1 MKDMPN
7 DELRSIA
14 GGEPPATPLLATEQ
28 RLLAGRYRLSVR
40 IDEGGAGEVW
50 QARDERLGRD
60 VAIKLLGANADDAF
74 RERFAD
80 EARRAA
86 SVIHPNVVTVF
97 DEGRDGAD
105 AFMVMELVRGRTLRD
120 VVADRGPLRPHEAA
134 RIVAQIAAA
143 LDAAHEA
150 GVIHC
155 DVKPANVIVDE
166 QGTAKLTDFGIARAA
181 RGPREHEL
189 IGTARYIAPER
200 IEGKAPTER
209 SDVYSLGRVAYE
221 LIAGRP
227 PNAEMDTEDLLRV
240 RLDGRSPSLRST
252 RVGIN
257 EEIDGVVAKA
267 LARDPQARYASAGTF
282 ARDLLAASQRD
293 DATGVLPPVAARP
306 LPAVGRREFRVDTT
320 VALIAIVAV
329 LIATLAI
336 FASFQ
341 GRAGDARPTAS
352 PAATAGAR
360 VAPNVVGKN
369 LSEAGSLLIAAGFKI
384 PVPWQVDPAARGQA
398 CSVVR
403 QEPPAGTAFAPGAE
417 ARLFL
422 APGNCGGGGNSGN
435 GKKDDK
441 EDKD

>member
-1 MKDMPN
+1 MSSQDPTAKSVDAQ
-7 DELRSIA
+7 E
-14 GGEPPATPLLATEQ
+14 G
-28 RLLAGRYRLSVR
+28 RLLGGRYRLTKR

-50 QARDERLGRD
+50 QARDERLDRD
-60 VAIKLLGANADDAF
+60 VAIKILGQSADEAF

-134 RIVAQIAAA
+134 RLIAQIAAA

-155 DVKPANVIVDE
+155 DVKPANVIVDQ

-200 IEGKAPTER
+200 IEGRAPTER
-209 SDVYSLGRVAYE
+209 SDVYSLGLVAYE
-221 LIAGRP
+221 LLAGQP
-227 PNAEMDTEDLLRV
+227 PNAEMETEDLLRV
-240 RLDGRSPSLRST
+240 RLDGRPPSLRSA
-252 RVGIN
+252 RVGISD
-257 EEIDGVVAKA
+257 EIDRAVAKA
-267 LARDPQARYASAGTF
+267 LARDPQGRYASAGAF

-293 DATGVLPPVAARP
+293 DATGVLPPVTRP
-306 LPAVGRREFRVDTT
+306 LRGGGRREFRVDTT
-320 VALIAIVAV
+320 LALLAIVAV

-341 GRAGDARPTAS
+341 GRAVDPRPTTGPS
-352 PAATAGAR
+352 GSAATR
-360 VAPNVVGKN
+360 VAPNVVSKDVD
-369 LSEAGSLLIAAGFKI
+369 EAARVLIAAGYRS
-384 PVPWQVDPAARGQA
+384 PVPWQVDPLARGTP
-398 CSVVR
+398 CSVAR
-403 QEPPAGTAFAPGAE
+403 QEPPASTAIQPGAT
-417 ARLFL
+417 ARLYL
-422 APGNCGGGGNSGN
+422 VGGKDCGGKS
-435 GKKDDK
+435 KD
-441 EDKD
+441 

>member
-1 MKDMPN
+1 MKDMPP
-7 DELRSIA
+7 DELAAAKREDA
-14 GGEPPATPLLATEQ
+14 QEG
-28 RLLAGRYRLSVR
+28 RLLAGRYRLAVR

-50 QARDERLGRD
+50 QARDERLDRD
-60 VAIKLLGANADDAF
+60 VAIKILGANADEAF

-86 SVIHPNVVTVF
+86 SVLHPNVVTVF

-134 RIVAQIAAA
+134 RIVGQIAAA

-209 SDVYSLGRVAYE
+209 SDVYSLGLVAYE
-221 LIAGRP
+221 LLAGRP
-227 PNAEMDTEDLLRV
+227 PNAEMETEDLLRV
-240 RLDGRSPSLRST
+240 RLDGRAPSLRSV
-252 RVGIN
+252 RVGIGD
-257 EEIDGVVAKA
+257 EIDRVVAKA
-267 LARDPQARYASAGTF
+267 LARDPHHRYASAGAF
-282 ARDLLAASQRD
+282 ASDLLAASQRD
-293 DATGVLPPVAARP
+293 DATGVLAPPPRP
-306 LPAVGRREFRVDTT
+306 LKATARRGLQIDATT
-320 VALIAIVAV
+320 LALLAIIGV
-329 LIATLAI
+329 LVATLAI

-341 GRAGDARPTAS
+341 GRTQEVLPPAS
-352 PAATAGAR
+352 PGATAAAAG
-360 VAPNVVGKN
+360 APNVVGSK
-369 LSEAGSLLIAAGFKI
+369 LSEAAAALLAAGFRR
-384 PVPWQVDPAARGQA
+384 VSWDVDVTQRGAACA
-398 CSVVR
+398 VVR
-403 QEPPAGTAFAPGAE
+403 QQPAAGAAFRRGDEAQVWYVPG
-417 ARLFL
+417 
-422 APGNCGGGGNSGN
+422 GNCT
-435 GKKDDK
+435 KKD
-441 EDKD
+441 EKDDD

>member
-1 MKDMPN
+1 VPS
-7 DELRSIA
+7 EER
-14 GGEPPATPLLATEQ
+14 ATHAEEATEG
-28 RLLAGRYRLSVR
+28 RLLAGRYRLTKR

-50 QARDERLGRD
+50 QARDERLDRD
-60 VAIKLLGANADDAF
+60 VAIKILGPSADEAF

-105 AFMVMELVRGRTLRD
+105 VFMVMELVRGRTLRD

-134 RIVAQIAAA
+134 RLVAQIAAA

-155 DVKPANVIVDE
+155 DVKPANVIVDQ

-200 IEGKAPTER
+200 IEGRAPTER
-209 SDVYSLGRVAYE
+209 SDVYSLGLVAYE

-227 PNAEMDTEDLLRV
+227 PNAEMETEDLLRV
-240 RLDGRSPSLRST
+240 RLDGRPPSLRSA
-252 RVGIN
+252 RVGIS
-257 EEIDGVVAKA
+257 EEIDRVVAKA
-267 LARDPQARYASAGTF
+267 LAREPQGRYASAGAF

-293 DATGVLPPVAARP
+293 DATSVLPPVTRP
-306 LPAVGRREFRVDTT
+306 LRARGRRELHVDTT
-320 VALIAIVAV
+320 IALLAIVAV
-329 LIATLAI
+329 LVATLAI

-341 GRAGDARPTAS
+341 GRAVDARPTGGPSAS
-352 PAATAGAR
+352 APAR
-360 VAPNVVGKN
+360 VAPNVVGKDV
-369 LSEAGSLLIAAGFKI
+369 SDAATLLIAAGFRS
-384 PVPWQVDPAARGQA
+384 PVAWQVDPLARGQA
-398 CSVVR
+398 CSVAR
-403 QEPPAGTAFAPGAE
+403 QEPQPGTAVQPGAT
-417 ARLFL
+417 AQLFL
-422 APGNCGGGGNSGN
+422 VGGKDCGGKS
-435 GKKDDK
+435 KD
-441 EDKD
+441 

>member
-1 MKDMPN
+1 
-7 DELRSIA
+7 
-14 GGEPPATPLLATEQ
+14 
-28 RLLAGRYRLSVR
+28 
-40 IDEGGAGEVW
+40 VW
-50 QARDERLGRD
+50 QARDERLSRD

-86 SVIHPNVVTVF
+86 AVIHPNVVTVF

-120 VVADRGPLRPHEAA
+120 VVADRGPLRPHEGA

-155 DVKPANVIVDE
+155 DVKPANVIVDQ

-209 SDVYSLGRVAYE
+209 SDVYSLGLVAYE

-227 PNAEMDTEDLLRV
+227 PNAEMETEDLLRV
-240 RLDGRSPSLRST
+240 RLDGRAPSLRSS

-257 EEIDGVVAKA
+257 EEIDRVVAKA
-267 LARDPQARYASAGTF
+267 LARDPQDRYASAGAF

-306 LPAVGRREFRVDTT
+306 LRGGRREFRIDTT
-320 VALIAIVAV
+320 LALMAIVAILV
-329 LIATLAI
+329 ATLAV

-341 GRAGDARPTAS
+341 GRAVNTPPTAS
-352 PAATAGAR
+352 PGASAAAR
-360 VAPNVVGKN
+360 VAPNVVGKSLN
-369 LSEAGSLLIAAGFKI
+369 EAANALISAGFHS
-384 PVPWQVDPAARGQA
+384 PVSWQVDPLARGSA

-403 QEPPAGTAFAPGAE
+403 QEPAAAAAFAPGAE

-422 APGNCGGGGNSGN
+422 APGNCGGNSGS
-435 GKKDDK
+435 GKKD
-441 EDKD
+441 KD

>member
-1 MKDMPN
+1 MKDMPS
-7 DELRSIA
+7 DK
-14 GGEPPATPLLATEQ
+14 PAAAKRERTREG
-28 RLLAGRYRLSVR
+28 RLLAGRYRLALR

-50 QARDERLGRD
+50 QARDERLERD
-60 VAIKLLGANADDAF
+60 VAIKILGPNADDAF

-86 SVIHPNVVTVF
+86 SVLHPNVVTVF

-120 VVADRGPLRPHEAA
+120 VIADRGPLRPHEAA

-155 DVKPANVIVDE
+155 DVKPANVIMDQ

-200 IEGKAPTER
+200 IEGRAPTER
-209 SDVYSLGRVAYE
+209 SDVYSLGLVAYE

-227 PNAEMDTEDLLRV
+227 PNAEMETEDLLRV
-240 RLDGRSPSLRST
+240 RLDGRAPSLSSI

-257 EEIDGVVAKA
+257 EEIDRAVAKA
-267 LARDPQARYASAGTF
+267 LARDPQGRHASAGAF

-293 DATGVLPPVAARP
+293 DATGVLPPVTRP
-306 LPAVGRREFRVDTT
+306 LPGGGRREFRVDTT
-320 VALIAIVAV
+320 IALVAIVVV

-341 GRAGDARPTAS
+341 GRAIDARPTTGPPAS
-352 PAATAGAR
+352 AAAR
-360 VAPNVVGKN
+360 LTPNVVGKDIN
-369 LSEAGSLLIAAGFKI
+369 EAARLLIAAGYRS
-384 PVPWQVDPAARGQA
+384 PVPWQVDPLARGQA
-398 CSVVR
+398 CSVAH
-403 QEPPAGTAFAPGAE
+403 QEPAAGATVQAGAT
-417 ARLFL
+417 ARLYL
-422 APGNCGGGGNSGN
+422 VGPPPGKPGGTCGV
-435 GKKDDK
+435 KEKD
-441 EDKD
+441 

>member
-1 MKDMPN
+1 MTGVPSD
-7 DELRSIA
+7 DRGTAARREDVRE
-14 GGEPPATPLLATEQ
+14 G
-28 RLLAGRYRLSVR
+28 RLLAGRYRLVLR

-50 QARDERLGRD
+50 QARDERLDRD
-60 VAIKLLGANADDAF
+60 VAIKLLGPNADDAF

-86 SVIHPNVVTVF
+86 SVLHPNVVTVF

-105 AFMVMELVRGRTLRD
+105 AFMVMELVRGRSLRD

-134 RIVAQIAAA
+134 RLVAQIAAA

-155 DVKPANVIVDE
+155 DVKPANVIVDQ

-200 IEGKAPTER
+200 IEGRAPTER
-209 SDVYSLGRVAYE
+209 SDVYSLGLVAYE

-227 PNAEMDTEDLLRV
+227 PNADLETEDLLRV
-240 RLDGRSPSLRST
+240 RLAGRPPSLRSA
-252 RVGIN
+252 RVGIS
-257 EEIDGVVAKA
+257 EEIDRVVGKA
-267 LARDPQARYASAGTF
+267 LARDPQGRYASAGAF

-293 DATGVLPPVAARP
+293 DATGVLPPVTRP
-306 LPAVGRREFRVDTT
+306 LLGGGRRGFHVDTT
-320 VALIAIVAV
+320 IALLAVVAILIAALV
-329 LIATLAI
+329 I

-341 GRAGDARPTAS
+341 GAVDARPTSAPVAS
-352 PAATAGAR
+352 VAAR
-360 VAPNVVGKN
+360 VTPNVVGKDVV
-369 LSEAGSLLIAAGFKI
+369 EAGRLLIAAGFRS
-384 PVPWQVDPAARGQA
+384 PVPWQVDPLALGQA
-398 CSVVR
+398 CSVAR
-403 QEPPAGTAFAPGAE
+403 QEPQSGTTVQPGAT

-422 APGNCGGGGNSGN
+422 VSGKDCGGKSKG
-435 GKKDDK
+435 
-441 EDKD
+441 

>member
-1 MKDMPN
+1 MKDMPQN
-7 DELRSIA
+7 ERAAAKREDAQE
-14 GGEPPATPLLATEQ
+14 G
-28 RLLAGRYRLSVR
+28 RLLAGRYRLRAR
-40 IDEGGAGEVW
+40 IDEGGAGQVW
-50 QARDERLGRD
+50 EARDERLGRE

-86 SVIHPNVVTVF
+86 SVTHPNVVTVF

-134 RIVAQIAAA
+134 RLVAQIAAA

-155 DVKPANVIVDE
+155 DVKPANVIVDP

-209 SDVYSLGRVAYE
+209 SDVYSLGLVAYE

-227 PNAEMDTEDLLRV
+227 PNAEMETEDLLRV
-240 RLDGRSPSLRST
+240 RLDGRAPSLRSV
-252 RVGIN
+252 RVGIS
-257 EEIDGVVAKA
+257 EEIDRVIARA
-267 LARDPQARYASAGTF
+267 LARDPQDRYASAGAF
-282 ARDLLAASQRD
+282 ARDLLTASQRD
-293 DATGVLPPVAARP
+293 DATGVLPPVPARP
-306 LPAVGRREFRVDTT
+306 LGGGRREFRVDTT
-320 VALIAIVAV
+320 VALLAIVAV

-341 GRAGDARPTAS
+341 GRAVNTPTAS
-352 PAATAGAR
+352 PAASPAAR
-360 VAPNVVGKN
+360 VAPNVVGRN
-369 LSEAGSLLIAAGFKI
+369 INEAASTLISAGFRS
-384 PVPWQVDPAARGQA
+384 PVSWQVDPQARGPA

-403 QEPPAGTAFAPGAE
+403 QEPAAGTAFAPGAE

-422 APGNCGGGGNSGN
+422 APGNCGGGNS
-435 GKKDDK
+435 GKKD
-441 EDKD
+441 KD

>member
-1 MKDMPN
+1 MTGMPS
-7 DELRSIA
+7 DERGA
-14 GGEPPATPLLATEQ
+14 AAKREDTKKG
-28 RLLAGRYRLSVR
+28 RLLAGRYRLAQR

-50 QARDERLGRD
+50 QARDERLDRD
-60 VAIKLLGANADDAF
+60 VAIKILGPSADEAF

-86 SVIHPNVVTVF
+86 SVLHPNVVTVF

-120 VVADRGPLRPHEAA
+120 VIADRGPLRPHEAA
-134 RIVAQIAAA
+134 RIVAQVAAA

-155 DVKPANVIVDE
+155 DVKPANVIVDQ

-209 SDVYSLGRVAYE
+209 SDVYSLGLVAYE

-240 RLDGRSPSLRST
+240 RLEGRPPSLRSA
-252 RVGIN
+252 RVGIGD
-257 EEIDGVVAKA
+257 EIDRVVAKA
-267 LARDPQARYASAGTF
+267 LARDPQGRYASAGAF
-282 ARDLLAASQRD
+282 AQDLLAASQRD
-293 DATGVLPPVAARP
+293 DATSLLSPVTRP
-306 LPAVGRREFRVDTT
+306 LRSGGRREFHVDTT
-320 VALIAIVAV
+320 LALLAIVAV
-329 LIATLAI
+329 LVATLAI

-341 GRAGDARPTAS
+341 GRAVDARPTAS
-352 PAATAGAR
+352 PSASAPAR
-360 VAPNVVGKN
+360 VAPNVVGKDVN
-369 LSEAGSLLIAAGFKI
+369 DAGRLLIAAGFQS
-384 PVPWQVDPAARGQA
+384 PVPWEVDPAARGQA
-398 CSVVR
+398 CSVAR
-403 QEPPAGTAFAPGAE
+403 QEPQPGTAVQPGAT

-422 APGNCGGGGNSGN
+422 VGGKDCGGKS
-435 GKKDDK
+435 KD
-441 EDKD
+441 